1 MPRQLETARYAHEL
15 VAGTRGRYRVSLNR
29 VGESD
34 GGEQVDLVMDNFR
47 VVDLGAQA
55 PRPTAPLP
63 GPGDRQEESGQ
74 PRGSLE
80 RDPQVAGLL
89 PERIERH
96 LHPAEVVP
104 IAALGGVGGTV
115 HDGGGGSRRHGPR
128 RRRA

>member
-1 MPRQLETARYAHEL
+1 MKMKD
-15 VAGTRGRYRVSLNR
+15 RVEKLAEHRRRNE
-29 VGESD
+29 GM
-34 GGEQVDLVMDNFR
+34 GG
-47 VVDLGAQA
+47 
-55 PRPTAPLP
+55 
-63 GPGDRQEESGQ
+63 
-74 PRGSLE
+74 
-80 RDPQVAGLL
+80 